1 MSTPLE
7 SLPKEIQDRVKQK
20 LANDNPPVSLQEQYQ
35 YATLVLDR
43 LQKLSGMLDDM
54 QEYAECLKMIKTKKR
69 EIKDIQEA
77 IEFEI
82 TIKER
87 KALQVSILAKAL
99 EL

>member
-1 MSTPLE
+1 MSIELE
-7 SLPKEIQDRVKQK
+7 DLPKDIQRKIMIK
-20 LANDNPPVSLQEQYQ
+20 EKPELSLQEQYH
-35 YATLVLDR
+35 YALMVLDR
-43 LQKLSGMLDDM
+43 LQKLLGMLDDM

-69 EIKDIQEA
+69 EIKEIKEA

>member
-1 MSTPLE
+1 MTIPIE
-7 SLPKEIQDRVKQK
+7 DLPKEMQRQILHKNESE
-20 LANDNPPVSLQEQYQ
+20 LSLQEKYQ
-35 YATLVLDR
+35 YATLVLNR

-54 QEYAECLKMIKTKKR
+54 KEYAECMKMVKGKKR
-69 EIKDIQEA
+69 EIKEIKES